1 MDQLEKLRQIKEA
14 TDFIVNG
21 MMSGCI
27 QMSAAAGEAYREIV
41 DQFYHENKGLMSSEQ
56 YVLCRN
62 NYVSFLS
69 CIDLAMDRCRAM
81 LP

>member
-1 MDQLEKLRQIKEA
+1 MDQLAELRQIREA

-41 DQFYHENKGLMSSEQ
+41 DQFYRANNGLMTPEQ
-56 YVLCRN
+56 YLLCRHN
-62 NYVSFLS
+62 FVSFLS
-69 CIDLAMDRCRAM
+69 FIDLVIDRCREE
-81 LP
+81 

>member
-1 MDQLEKLRQIKEA
+1 MDQLEKLRQIREA

-41 DQFYHENKGLMSSEQ
+41 DQFYRANSGLMTPEQ
-56 YVLCRN
+56 YLLCR
-62 NYVSFLS
+62 YHFVSFLS
-69 CIDLAMDRCRAM
+69 CIDLAIDRCRAM
-81 LP
+81 RP